1 MKMKWIYC
9 KDHLPPAGERVLVCT
24 ESFVCEAFAS
34 FPNDDRYKPVKW
46 TRYGLKHHQFF
57 GQEIIAWM
65 PLPDPPGDRPKKRRL
80 IDIYLDSERERAYQ
94 EVCPEY
100 NIPWARRLLENEG
113 IDLVCDDDCVKCWHT
128 EVKEEE

>member
-1 MKMKWIYC
+1 
-9 KDHLPPAGERVLVCT
+9 
-24 ESFVCEAFAS
+24 
-34 FPNDDRYKPVKW
+34 
-46 TRYGLKHHQFF
+46 
-57 GQEIIAWM
+57 M